1 MAPRLKNALLVL
13 LLVSLGSGVLGCEPE
28 HRWGHER
35 RDWYGAYG
43 PGWYGAPY
51 ADGGYHTDGIITITI
66 TMMMTKT
73 GFTPRVH
80 V

>member
-1 MAPRLKNALLVL
+1 MRM
-13 LLVSLGSGVLGCEPE
+13 
-28 HRWGHER
+28 
-35 RDWYGAYG
+35 GAI
-43 PGWYGAPY
+43 
-51 ADGGYHTDGIITITI
+51 TDGIITITI